1 MNKIDRRIVKT
12 KEGIRKAFLQLIQSK
27 EFHLI
32 TVTEL
37 ANLANIDR
45 KTFYLHYNST
55 ADILKEFEA
64 ELAGKVLMLLKKNQT
79 FDMNSFFQGLNKIMM
94 EDIGLYRRIS
104 ETTSYAFLQTECKDI
119 LKNTIKESFYT
130 KSGMSAEKFNVYAE
144 YIASGIVGIYTNW
157 LSSISEMSLEE
168 LTDTAKDAI
177 ANGWSR
183 IIIIT
188 LLYNPMGHRNR
199 FLILLGYSLLIVL
212 LSLGQCTRMV
222 IITAFLLLIDAFRK
236 LPGESH
242 F

>member
-183 IIIIT
+183 III
-188 LLYNPMGHRNR
+188 
-199 FLILLGYSLLIVL
+199 
-212 LSLGQCTRMV
+212 
-222 IITAFLLLIDAFRK
+222 
-236 LPGESH
+236 
-242 F
+242 